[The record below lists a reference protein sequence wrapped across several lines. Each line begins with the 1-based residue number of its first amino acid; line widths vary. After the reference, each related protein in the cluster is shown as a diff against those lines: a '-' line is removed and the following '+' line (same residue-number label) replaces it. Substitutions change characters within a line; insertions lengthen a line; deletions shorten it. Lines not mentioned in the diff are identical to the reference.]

1 MTRRG
6 SADRGANAFY
16 RACGKPMH
24 WVRLLPQS
32 STPRLVRRGQIAGAP
47 ADGAAN
53 ILIRRVGEGDPP
65 TVGHWRK
72 KWFEPGIIAYY
83 LTRTTK

>member
-1 MTRRG
+1 
-6 SADRGANAFY
+6 
-16 RACGKPMH
+16 MH